1 MPYNTVLDDI
11 RACVNLGVPSR
22 LPVMALTEEFDVGQA
37 GLTYEEYAASADN
50 VARVHIE
57 GVERFDYDWACIYI
71 DDCIEFEPLG
81 VRTIGSGNVPRSV
94 AEFLPATLDVVRSL
108 SLPDP
113 RRDGRMPVLLDAIA
127 KVRERFG
134 DSVLVCGRSPAPFS
148 AATLVFGLQPVMML
162 IYDDPPLL
170 QAMMRFLTDAAEAFA
185 RAQVQAGAHA
195 LWVGDCSASSRFL
208 SLRHFHEFATAPA
221 ADHVARLKRLG
232 ATTIYFAA
240 ERLVPHLDATA
251 KLGADIIG
259 LSENADL
266 AACRAAVGHKVCLMG
281 NLDPINVML
290 NGTPDLVQ
298 TEVRRI
304 VESAG
309 RGGGYLFNTG
319 EGVPIATPIENV
331 RAMVRALRDAWG

>member
-1 MPYNTVLDDI
+1 MAYHGILDDV
-11 RACVNLGVPSR
+11 RRCVKLQIPSR

-37 GLTYEEYAASADN
+37 RLTYEEYAASANN
-50 VARVHIE
+50 VSRVHIE
-57 GVERFDYDWACIYI
+57 GIERFDYDWACIYI

-81 VRTIGSGNVPRSV
+81 VRTIGSGNIPRSV
-94 AEFLPATLDVVRSL
+94 AEFLPATLDVVRRL
-108 SLPDP
+108 SIPDP
-113 RRDGRMPVLLDAIA
+113 RRDGRMPILLNAIA

-170 QAMMRFLTDAAEAFA
+170 QEMMRFLTDAAEVFA
-185 RAQVQAGAHA
+185 RAQIEAGAHA

-208 SLRHFHEFATAPA
+208 SLRHFHEFAAAAA
-221 ADHVARLKRLG
+221 ADHIARLKRLG

-266 AACRAAVGHKVCLMG
+266 AACKAAVGHKVCLMG

-298 TEVRRI
+298 TEVKRI
-304 VESAG
+304 IDTAC
-309 RGGGYLFNTG
+309 RDGGHLFNTG
-319 EGVPIATPIENV
+319 EGVPIATPVENV
-331 RAMVRALRDAWG
+331 RAMVRALREA